1 MFTIILIMATG
12 VAVGYLFRRLPFLQG
27 VNKSIPPTIWLLL
40 LTLGVSVGSNPL
52 ILSNLGR
59 FGWQAAILAVAGLAG
74 SMLAA
79 QVVYRLFFRKRDRQ
93 L

>member
-1 MFTIILIMATG
+1 MFTIISIMAAG
-12 VAVGYLFRRLPFLQG
+12 IAVGYALRRLSFLQR

-59 FGWQAAILAVAGLAG
+59 FGWQAALLAVAGLAG

-79 QVVYRLFFRKRDRQ
+79 QAVYRLFFRKKD
-93 L
+93 